1 MQSRSIRRL
10 SKIMASANRSMSFRQ
25 VAKTYQITTPKGKP
39 NPGMVKR
46 IIDGYQPKRRST
58 LARCPVPPR
67 PPRIK
72 HEPIRRVLVGAWR
85 KDRRWVGPEEYF
97 GARS

>member
-10 SKIMASANRSMSFRQ
+10 SKIMASASRSMSFRQ

-58 LARCPVPPR
+58 LERCPVPPR

-72 HEPIRRVLVGAWR
+72 HEPIRRVLIGAWR
-85 KDRRWVGPEEYF
+85 LRGHWISPEEFF
-97 GARS
+97 GVKT